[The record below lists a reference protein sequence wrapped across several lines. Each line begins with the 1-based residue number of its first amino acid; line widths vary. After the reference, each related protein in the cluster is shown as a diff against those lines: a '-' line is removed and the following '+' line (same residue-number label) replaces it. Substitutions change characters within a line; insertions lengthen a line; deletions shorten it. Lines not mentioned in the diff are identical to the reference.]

1 MAKKKGSTRK
11 PLSFRGREIGWI
23 KAGQKALDLDDD
35 TYRALLQ
42 RMTGYRSAKELNAS
56 ERKAVL
62 DEMERLGYTAP
73 NRTTRKRW
81 PGEPAESE
89 FDRRPMLRKVRALL
103 TQEKRQWDYAHALAN
118 KMFSVARVEWLGDDQ
133 LHKLVSAL
141 QIDANRRH

>member
-1 MAKKKGSTRK
+1 MSRKGKSRK
-11 PLSFRGREIGWI
+11 PASFRGREIGWI
-23 KAGQKALDLDDD
+23 KAGQKFLQLDDD

-42 RMTGYRSAKELNAS
+42 RVTGYRSAKDLNTA

-62 DEMERLGYTAP
+62 DEMERLGYSTP

-103 TQEKRQWDYAHALAN
+103 ADNKRPWAYAHETAN
-118 KMFSVARVEWLGDDQ
+118 RMFAVTRVEWLGDEQ
-133 LHKLVSAL
+133 LHKLVAAL
-141 QIDANRRH
+141 QIDANRRD